1 MKYVYKL
8 VIYYKNG
15 FKFSFIPI
23 ESLKF
28 SKLKIKEVISLKA
41 I

>member
-8 VIYYKNG
+8 VIYYKDG

-28 SKLKIKEVISLKA
+28 SKLNKMEV
-41 I
+41 